1 MEGALEGKVSV
12 FLLAGV
18 PWEDHQN
25 QHHSSHGM
33 ATWPHFQASHD
44 SSKYHATPIAR
55 VHHPNAGQGEGL
67 YLEQLD

>member
-1 MEGALEGKVSV
+1 
-12 FLLAGV
+12 
-18 PWEDHQN
+18 
-25 QHHSSHGM
+25 M

-67 YLEQLD
+67 YLEQLDRH